1 MRIVHGNH
9 GLLVLVLYRQPMAH
23 GMKRYVLVQ
32 PNVPKGFLYEK
43 ATLNLRESLKKDFVT
58 ELEEMVDECS
68 LDEGQFPF
76 AFDDKWRGLV
86 NKSGFYIQ
94 GNILVIDDARMRQH
108 SKIIIKNV
116 IN

>member
-1 MRIVHGNH
+1 MKEGTDVYAKERA
-9 GLLVLVLYRQPMAH
+9 VLEENENER
-23 GMKRYVLVQ
+23 
-32 PNVPKGFLYEK
+32 
-43 ATLNLRESLKKDFVT
+43 ATLSLRQSLKKNTVT

-76 AFDDKWRGLV
+76 ALDDKRRGLV

>member
-1 MRIVHGNH
+1 MNVHW
-9 GLLVLVLYRQPMAH
+9 
-23 GMKRYVLVQ
+23 MKV
-32 PNVPKGFLYEK
+32 NFL
-43 ATLNLRESLKKDFVT
+43 AL
-58 ELEEMVDECS
+58 
-68 LDEGQFPF
+68 
-76 AFDDKWRGLV
+76 DDKRRGLV